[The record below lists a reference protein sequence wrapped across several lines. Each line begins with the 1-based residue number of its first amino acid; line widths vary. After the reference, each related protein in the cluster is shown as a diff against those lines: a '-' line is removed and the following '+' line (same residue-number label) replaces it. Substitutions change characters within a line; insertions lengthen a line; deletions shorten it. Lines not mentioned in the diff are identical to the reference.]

1 MRTYG
6 SIDNNLIG
14 LRIKEIRKRRGITQ
28 AQLAEMT
35 DLSVP
40 YVSYIE
46 NGKKKISLETL
57 IRTCNALEVTLDD
70 LLAGTQTSNRMDYQT
85 DIGLLLRD
93 CSTEE
98 RRFLFEVIKANREIL
113 HRNNWNLEKKFT
125 QT

>member
-40 YVSYIE
+40 YVSYLE

-93 CSTEE
+93 CSAEE

>member
-40 YVSYIE
+40 YVSYLE

-70 LLAGTQTSNRMDYQT
+70 LLAGVQTSNRMDYQT

>member
-40 YVSYIE
+40 YISYLE

>member
-40 YVSYIE
+40 YISYLE

-57 IRTCNALEVTLDD
+57 IRMCNALEVTLDD
-70 LLAGTQTSNRMDYQT
+70 LLAGVQTSNRMDYQT